1 MRDTI
6 LALTTTLLAC
16 TMVTRGRYEI
26 ILAGGD
32 PGGGAR
38 NSDQSAEVQVE
49 LEK

>member
-6 LALTTTLLAC
+6 LALATTLLAC

-26 ILAGGD
+26 ILAGGH
-32 PGGGAR
+32 PGGAR